1 MSRILALLALVA
13 LAATIFVVAKT
24 SGFPDTYWTVFGFF
38 HDTLGLS
45 EHDAATWTDA
55 VRKSF
60 HVPAYA
66 LLAALTWWMLAQ
78 RHRRVWTVLLVV
90 VLVGVA
96 DELIQSR
103 QPGRTARVT
112 DLLVDMAG
120 ALIGLWAVGAFR
132 RTPTEA

>member
-1 MSRILALLALVA
+1 
-13 LAATIFVVAKT
+13 
-24 SGFPDTYWTVFGFF
+24 
-38 HDTLGLS
+38 
-45 EHDAATWTDA
+45 
-55 VRKSF
+55 
-60 HVPAYA
+60 
-66 LLAALTWWMLAQ
+66 MLAQ

-120 ALIGLWAVGAFR
+120 ALIGLWVIGAFR
-132 RTPTEA
+132 RTRTEA